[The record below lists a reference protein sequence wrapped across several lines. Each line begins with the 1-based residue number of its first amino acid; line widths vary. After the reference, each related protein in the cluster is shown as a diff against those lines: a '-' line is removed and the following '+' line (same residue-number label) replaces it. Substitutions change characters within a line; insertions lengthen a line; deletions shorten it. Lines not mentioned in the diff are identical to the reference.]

1 MAPRFALGFTS
12 SKGPNGT
19 VDNHKAKQELYNG
32 FGDTFTRGIEM
43 VLTVALL
50 GGLGYFIDRVAG
62 LVPVLTIVFIVV
74 GVIGVGVKEYYVY
87 EAAMQAHEADAPWR
101 KGRQR

>member
-1 MAPRFALGFTS
+1 M
-12 SKGPNGT
+12 
-19 VDNHKAKQELYNG
+19 DNHKAKQELYNG

-50 GGLGYFIDRVAG
+50 GGLGYFLDRLAG
-62 LVPVLTIVFIVV
+62 VVPVLTIVFILV

-87 EAAMQAHEADAPWR
+87 EAAMQAHEADAPW
-101 KGRQR
+101 GRAKRLGRGTRPGSGVRPDGPQ